1 MRCELLIL
9 ALSLGGFLS
18 LALPLAGAHA
28 AEASA
33 ETAETAERAAAMPA
47 RPPLLPMEDF
57 FRNPDTAAYAISPDG
72 TKLAFAK
79 PWERRMNV
87 TVRDLATG
95 EERRVTS
102 AKERDI
108 AGFFWKGNDRIVYV
122 QDSGGDENFH
132 IYVVSARGGEAR
144 DLTPFEGVR
153 AGVLDDLEDD
163 PAHMLIELNKRN
175 PEVFDVFRC
184 DIATGELTQVAE
196 NPGNIAG
203 WMTDHDGKLRAA
215 YATDGVNASLLYRTT
230 EDQEFRTL
238 ITTNFRETFV
248 PLLFAYDNKLLYVE
262 SNLSRDKTAIYTFDP
277 EANKT
282 LDLVFEHPEVDVG
295 SILHSKKRKIIT
307 GVTYVTDRGHYHF
320 FDEDRAELQKTLTSF
335 FPEHEVAVTDM
346 DDDERR
352 VIARVYGDRTR
363 GAYYLYDRK
372 DNSLSKLADL
382 SPWLKEAQ
390 MAPMKPIE
398 FKSRDGLDI
407 HGYLT
412 LPLGVEPRNLPLVVI
427 PHGGPSARDVWGF
440 DSEAQFLANRGA
452 AVLQVNFRGSTGYG
466 KAFWQAGFKQW
477 GRGMQDDVTDGV
489 EWAVA
494 QGIADRK
501 RLAIYGGSYGGYSAL
516 AGATFTPDLYAC
528 AVSYV
533 GPSNIFTLLKSIPP
547 YWEPFREMEYEE
559 IGDPEKDKE
568 LLTAVSPVFHAEQIK
583 IPLFVAQGAND
594 PRVNKAESDQIV
606 EAVRK
611 AGKDV
616 VYMVKDN
623 EGHGFHNEENRFD
636 FYREMEAFFRKH
648 LGLR

>member
-1 MRCELLIL
+1 
-9 ALSLGGFLS
+9 
-18 LALPLAGAHA
+18 
-28 AEASA
+28 
-33 ETAETAERAAAMPA
+33 
-47 RPPLLPMEDF
+47 MEDF
-57 FRNPDTAAYAISPDG
+57 FRNPDTASYAISPDG

-95 EERRVTS
+95 DERRVTS
-102 AKERDI
+102 ATERDI
-108 AGFFWKGNDRIVYV
+108 AGFFWKGNGRIVYV
-122 QDSGGDENFH
+122 QDSGGDENYH
-132 IYVVSARGGEAR
+132 LYVVDAGGGEAR

-163 PAHMLIELNKRN
+163 PEHMLIELNRRD

-196 NPGNIAG
+196 NPGNITG
-203 WMTDHDGKLRAA
+203 WMTDHDGRLRAA

-230 EDQEFRTL
+230 EEEDFRVL

-248 PLLFAYDNKLLYVE
+248 PLIFAYDNRLLYVE
-262 SNLSRDKTAIYTFDP
+262 SNLSRDKTAVYTFDP

-295 SILHSKKRKIIT
+295 SILHSKKRKVIT

-320 FDEDRAELQKTLTSF
+320 FDGDRAELQRTLESF
-335 FPEHEVAVTDM
+335 FPGHEVAVTDM

-352 VIARVYGDRTR
+352 VIVRVYGDRTR

-382 SPWLKEAQ
+382 SPWLKEEQ
-390 MAPMKPIE
+390 MAPMEPIT
-398 FKSRDGLDI
+398 FKSRDGLTL

-412 LPLGVEPRNLPLVVI
+412 LPLGVASRDLPLVII

-494 QGIADRK
+494 QGVADRK

-533 GPSNIFTLLKSIPP
+533 GPSNIFTLLESIPP

-559 IGDPEKDKE
+559 IGDPEKDRE
-568 LLTAVSPVFHAEQIK
+568 LLTAVSPVFHAEQIQ

>member
-262 SNLSRDKTAIYTFDP
+262 SNLDRDKTAIYTFDP

-412 LPLGVEPRNLPLVVI
+412 LPLGVEPKDLPLVVI

>member
-1 MRCELLIL
+1 MRLFSELLPALFLTLCL
-9 ALSLGGFLS
+9 AGSACA
-18 LALPLAGAHA
+18 ALPA
-28 AEASA
+28 
-33 ETAETAERAAAMPA
+33 
-47 RPPLLPMEDF
+47 LLPMEDF
-57 FRNPDTAAYAISPDG
+57 FRNPDTASYAISPDG
-72 TKLAFAK
+72 SRLAFAR

-87 TVRDLATG
+87 VVRDLATG
-95 EERRVTS
+95 EEKRVTS
-102 AKERDI
+102 ATERDI
-108 AGFFWKGNDRIVYV
+108 AGFFWKGNEHIVYV
-122 QDSGGDENFH
+122 QDSGGDENYH
-132 IYVVSARGGEAR
+132 IYITDIRDGNAR
-144 DLTPFEGVR
+144 DLTPFDKVR

-163 PAHMLIELNKRN
+163 PAHMLIEMNRRD

-184 DIATGELTQVAE
+184 ELATGELTQIAE
-196 NPGNIAG
+196 NPGNITG
-203 WMTDHDGKLRAA
+203 WMTDHDGRLRAA
-215 YATDGVNASLLYRTT
+215 YATDGVNGSFLYRST
-230 EDQEFRTL
+230 EDEDFRVL
-238 ITTNFRETFV
+238 VTTSFRETFV
-248 PLLFAYDNKLLYVE
+248 PMMFAYDNKTMYVE
-262 SNLSRDKTAIYTFDP
+262 SNLERDRTAVYTFDP

-282 LDLVFEHPEVDVG
+282 LELVFEHPEVDVG
-295 SILHSKKRKIIT
+295 HLLHSKKRKVIT

-320 FDEDRAELQKTLTSF
+320 FDEDRAELQRALEEF
-335 FPEHEVAVTDM
+335 FPGYEVAVSDM
-346 DDDERR
+346 DDDEQR
-352 VIARVYGDRTR
+352 VIVRTYGDRTR
-363 GAYYLYDRK
+363 GAYYLYDRQ

-382 SPWLKEAQ
+382 SPWLKEEQ
-390 MAPMKPIE
+390 MAPMKPVT
-398 FKSRDGLDI
+398 FQSRDGLTI

-412 LPLGVEPRNLPLVVI
+412 LPVGVEPKSLPLVVI

-494 QGIADRK
+494 QGVADRK
-501 RLAIYGGSYGGYSAL
+501 RLAIYGGSYGGYAAL

-533 GPSNIFTLLKSIPP
+533 GPSNLFTLLESIPP

-559 IGDPEKDKE
+559 IGDPSKDRE
-568 LLTAVSPVFHAEQIK
+568 LLTAVSPVFHAENIK